1 MKRTQ
6 EAVDSIPLIRNG
18 MKAPEVPLFNE
29 MPMIAPP
36 EPKPSIDQ
44 IARRSIGTNH
54 RAEPPENVIPL
65 EATAEQQIEVEDY
78 TEYKPKP
85 KTFQEMLKAI
95 GIK

>member
-6 EAVDSIPLIRNG
+6 EAVDSIPLIKNG
-18 MKAPEVPLFNE
+18 MKAPEIPLFNTT
-29 MPMIAPP
+29 PMIASP

-44 IARRSIGTNH
+44 IAQRSIGTNH
-54 RAEPPENVIPL
+54 RAELPENITAL
-65 EATAEQQIEVEDY
+65 ENQEPQIEVEDY